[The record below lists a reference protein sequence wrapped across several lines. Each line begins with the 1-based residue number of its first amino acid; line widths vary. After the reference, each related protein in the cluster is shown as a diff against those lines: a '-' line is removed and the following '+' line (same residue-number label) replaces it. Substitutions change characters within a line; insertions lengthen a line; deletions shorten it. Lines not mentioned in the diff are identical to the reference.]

1 MPRFSR
7 VLKRFALVS
16 VACLAIMLI
25 AVPLASAAKK
35 VTITFWQAGGTPET
49 SALVRQLIDEFEA
62 ANPDIQ
68 VNFQAIPWA
77 EDPHTKFQAAIVGGT
92 IADVFTVGD
101 PFEHVLAAAGA
112 LEPLDAYIPQAV
124 KNDFYPQF
132 IERCTY
138 NGKLYALPWFGTV
151 RAMFYRKD
159 LLAAA
164 GVPEP
169 TTSWTWEEFLTYA
182 KKLTRDLNGDG
193 VIDQYGFGTSGRYVS
208 QYQPFVRQNGVDFV
222 DEERNVATANNPA
235 VIEAM
240 QFYVDL
246 IRTHKVTPPGI
257 TTINL
262 QEIQKMFAEG
272 KVALF
277 FDGEDTAATFSKEPA
292 LAGKFGI
299 GLLPHKKGHA
309 AYAGADVLVMSKQ
322 SKNKEAAWKFIEFFL
337 SPKWMAEYC
346 KLSGF
351 SPARKSL
358 VGHEY
363 FKDPIKQAFAKQ
375 LEVGGYFYFKHPKA
389 SSFSSA
395 IRAEVQ
401 EAMEGKKTV
410 KQAMDD
416 LQKKL
421 DEILK
426 QP

>member
-1 MPRFSR
+1 MSKFSR
-7 VLKRFALVS
+7 WARRIALVC
-16 VACLAIMLI
+16 VACLAVMLV
-25 AVPLASAAKK
+25 AVPLANAAKK
-35 VTITFWQAGGTPET
+35 VTITFWQAGGAPET
-49 SALVRQLIDEFEA
+49 NALVRQLINEFEA

-77 EDPHTKFQAAIVGGT
+77 EDPHTKFQAAMVGGT

-101 PFEHVLAAAGA
+101 PFELALAAADG
-112 LEPLDAYIPQAV
+112 LEPLDGYMSQQM

-132 IERCTY
+132 LKRATY
-138 NGKLYALPWFGTV
+138 KGKIYALPWYGSA
-151 RAMFYRKD
+151 RALFYRKD

-169 TTSWTWEEFLTYA
+169 TTSWTWEQFVTYA

-208 QYQPFVRQNGVDFV
+208 QFQPFVRQNGADFV
-222 DEERNVATANNPA
+222 DEDRNVATANDPA
-235 VIEAM
+235 VIEAV
-240 QFYVDL
+240 QFYIDL
-246 IRTHKVTPPGI
+246 TRKYKVTPPGI

-272 KVALF
+272 KVAMF
-277 FDGEDTAATFSKEPA
+277 FDCEDTAAKFSKEPA
-292 LAGKFGI
+292 LAGKFGV
-299 GLLPHKKGHA
+299 GLLPHRKFHA
-309 AYAGADVLVMSKQ
+309 TYVGTDVVVMSKQ
-322 SKNKEAAWKFIEFFL
+322 SKNKEAAWKFMEFLL

-351 SPARKSL
+351 TPARKSIA
-358 VGHEY
+358 GQEY

-375 LEVGGYFYFKHPKA
+375 LELGGYFYFKNPKA
-389 SSFSSA
+389 ASFSNA

-410 KQAMDD
+410 KQAMGD
-416 LQKKL
+416 LQKEL
-421 DEILK
+421 EELLK
-426 QP
+426 KP

>member
-1 MPRFSR
+1 MSRFSR
-7 VLKRFALVS
+7 VTRRLVLVL
-16 VACLAIMLI
+16 VACLALMLV

-35 VTITFWQAGGTPET
+35 VTISFWQAGGNPET
-49 SALVRQLIDEFEA
+49 SALVRQIIKEFEA
-62 ANPDIQ
+62 ANPDVQ

-77 EDPHTKFQAAIVGGT
+77 EHPHTKFQAAIVGGT

-101 PFEHVLAAAGA
+101 PFEHVLAAADG
-112 LEPLDAYIPQAV
+112 LEPLDGYMSQEM
-124 KNDFYPQF
+124 KKDFYPQLL
-132 IERCTY
+132 ERTKY
-138 NGKLYALPWFGTV
+138 NGKTYALPWFGTV

-164 GVPEP
+164 GIPEP
-169 TTSWTWEEFLTYA
+169 TTSWTWEEFVTYA
-182 KKLTRDLNGDG
+182 RKLTRDLNGDG
-193 VIDQYGFGTSGRYVS
+193 IIDQYGFGTSGRYVS
-208 QYQPFVRQNGVDFV
+208 QYQPFVRQNGADFV
-222 DEERNVATANNPA
+222 DEDRNVATANDPA

-240 QFYVDL
+240 QFYIDL

-277 FDGEDTAATFSKEPA
+277 FDCEDTAAMFSREPA
-292 LAGKFGI
+292 LAGKFGV
-299 GLLPHKKGHA
+299 GLLPHRKRQA
-309 AYAGADVLVMSKQ
+309 AFAGTDVVVMSKQ

-358 VGHEY
+358 AGHEY
-363 FKDPIKQAFAKQ
+363 FKDPIRQAFAKQ

-421 DEILK
+421 EEVLK
-426 QP
+426 KP

>member
-1 MPRFSR
+1 
-7 VLKRFALVS
+7 
-16 VACLAIMLI
+16 MLI

-35 VTITFWQAGGTPET
+35 VTITFWQAGGSPET

-101 PFEHVLAAAGA
+101 PFELVLAAAGG
-112 LEPLDAYIPQAV
+112 LEPLDAYIPQAT
-124 KNDFYPQF
+124 KNDFLPQF
-132 IERCTY
+132 IERATY

-222 DEERNVATANNPA
+222 DEKRNVATANDAA

-240 QFYVDL
+240 QFYIDL
-246 IRTHKVTPPGI
+246 VRTHKVTPPGI

-272 KVALF
+272 KVAMF
-277 FDGEDTAATFSKEPA
+277 FDCEDTAAMFSKEPA
-292 LAGKFGI
+292 LTGKFGI
-299 GLLPHKKGHA
+299 GMLPHKKGHA
-309 AYAGADVLVMSKQ
+309 AYAGTDVLVMSKQ

-337 SPKWMAEYC
+337 SPKCMAEYC
-346 KLSGF
+346 KLTGF

-358 VGHEY
+358 AEHGY
-363 FKDPIKQAFAKQ
+363 FKDPIRQAFAKQ

-421 DEILK
+421 EEILK

>member
-1 MPRFSR
+1 MLRFSR
-7 VLKRFALVS
+7 VPRRLVL
-16 VACLAIMLI
+16 VCAACLAVMLL

-35 VTITFWQAGGTPET
+35 VTITFWQAGGNPET
-49 SALVRQLIDEFEA
+49 SALVRQIIKEFEA

-101 PFEHVLAAAGA
+101 PFELVLAAADG
-112 LEPLDAYIPQAV
+112 LEPLDGYMSQEM

-132 IERCTY
+132 LERATY
-138 NGKLYALPWFGTV
+138 KGKIYALPWFGTI

-193 VIDQYGFGTSGRYVS
+193 IVDQYGFGTSGRYVS
-208 QYQPFVRQNGVDFV
+208 QYQPFVRQNGADFV
-222 DEERNVATANNPA
+222 DEERNVATANDPA

-272 KVALF
+272 KVAMF
-277 FDGEDTAATFSKEPA
+277 FDCEDTAAMFSREPA
-292 LAGKFGI
+292 LAGKFGV
-299 GLLPHKKGHA
+299 GLLPHRNGHA
-309 AYAGADVLVMSKQ
+309 AYAGTDVVVMSRQ
-322 SKNKEAAWKFIEFFL
+322 SKNKEAVWKFMEFFL

-358 VGHEY
+358 AGHEY
-363 FKDPIKQAFAKQ
+363 FKDPIRQAFAKQ

-401 EAMEGKKTV
+401 EAMEGKKTA

-421 DEILK
+421 EEVLK
-426 QP
+426 KP